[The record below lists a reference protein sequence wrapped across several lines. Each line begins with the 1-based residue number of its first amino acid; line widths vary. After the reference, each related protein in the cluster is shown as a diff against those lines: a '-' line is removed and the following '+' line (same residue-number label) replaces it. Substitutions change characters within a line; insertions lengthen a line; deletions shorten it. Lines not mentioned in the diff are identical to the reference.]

1 MEHMQALIQNSLI
14 FGAIFSLIMSLIIV
28 FSLWRNPKVWA
39 ERAPEDIRLAVGSTG
54 ERARK
59 QRRIF
64 GILVLLFMLVIFILS
79 IYRLNAIQGG
89 LTFWSIFLNIFIIVL
104 VWNLVDLLII
114 DWLTLVVIQPKFIFI
129 PGTEGLK
136 GYKDFAFHFRGFL
149 KGLVYSVVIGILIA
163 GITMLV
169 VWISQ

>member
-1 MEHMQALIQNSLI
+1 MQAVIENGLI
-14 FGAIFSLIMSLIIV
+14 FGAIFSLVMSAIIV
-28 FSLWRNPKVWA
+28 LSLRRNPMIWA
-39 ERAPEDIRLAVGSTG
+39 ERAPEDIKQAVGPID

-59 QRRIF
+59 QRRTF
-64 GILVLLFMLVIFILS
+64 GILTLLFLLLILILS

-89 LTFWSIFLNIFIIVL
+89 LTFWSVFLNIFIIVM

-114 DWLTLVVIQPKFIFI
+114 DWLLLVIIQPKFIFI
-129 PGTEGLK
+129 PGTEGLA

-149 KGLVYSVVIGILIA
+149 KGIIYSVVIGLLFA

-169 VWISQ
+169 LWIFE